1 MEKEKKLGIA
11 ITTAALLTTV
21 ACGPIAPTETP
32 ALPPDPPALS
42 ALTPQ
47 PFTPIPAATQAT
59 ISPIITATPSAT
71 PAPTAA
77 PYAYEDG
84 SETAIVRADVTRAE
98 DLTEADIEDLVR
110 QAVALSGGL
119 EGIVFNGA
127 TVVLKPNLVQMRVD
141 STRELLDQEV
151 NGVTADWRV
160 TRAVAKMVCE
170 LNPDGLIYVM
180 EGSATGRTKDVME
193 HFHYTKE
200 HMPEVDAFFGLEE
213 DSGAW
218 QDTGAPELL
227 LVPLEDGLLH
237 TQYYFNR
244 TLYEADLI
252 ISIPCLKTTNGVVVT
267 AGIKNVCIGTPPGN
281 IYGVSPTEPGKT
293 KMVSH
298 KISDGHL
305 DRWIVD
311 YFRCKPVDFVVVDG
325 LQGFQRGPVPSTGER
340 KQTDKMN
347 MRLILAGADAVS
359 VDTACALVIG
369 WDPESVGYLQTFR
382 ELDIGHADPAYMRIA
397 GTPVAEV
404 RADFAIRKE
413 NLGGVKIQKHAGPEL
428 SIEEATVSDGQLHL
442 SGQLSDDAIKL
453 EVYIDGQL
461 RLHRAVA
468 SGAWEA
474 SLDFIGFDED
484 ADITVIAYDRF
495 LNQRQQTAPPLSV
508 RPVAFLRVLGVS
520 KNVPYGKMRA

>member
-1 MEKEKKLGIA
+1 MAKEKKLGIA

-21 ACGPIAPTETP
+21 ACGPVVPNETP
-32 ALPPDPPALS
+32 TLPPDPPALS
-42 ALTPQ
+42 VLTPQ
-47 PFTPIPAATQAT
+47 PLTPTPAMQ
-59 ISPIITATPSAT
+59 ATPS
-71 PAPTAA
+71 PTTTAKPSPS
-77 PYAYEDG
+77 PYVYEDG
-84 SETAIVRADVTRAE
+84 SETAIVRADVARAE
-98 DLTEADIEDLVR
+98 DLTEADIEALVR

-119 EGIVFNGA
+119 EDIVFNGA

-160 TRAVAKMVCE
+160 TRTVAKMVRE

-193 HFHYTKE
+193 HFHYTSE
-200 HMPEVDAFFGLEE
+200 YMPEVDAFFGLEE

-237 TQYYFNR
+237 TEYYFNR
-244 TLYEADLI
+244 MVYDADAI

-293 KMVSH
+293 QMVSH

-382 ELDIGHADPAYMRIA
+382 QLGIGHADPAYMRVA
-397 GTPVAEV
+397 GAPVAEV

-413 NLGGVKIQKHAGPEL
+413 NLGGVKIQKQAGPEL
-428 SIEEATVSDGQLHL
+428 SIDEASIADGQLHL
-442 SGQLSDDAIKL
+442 AGQLSDDTVKL

-461 RLHRAVA
+461 RLHRAV
-468 SGAWEA
+468 SPGAWEA
-474 SLDFIGFDED
+474 WLDFTGFDEN
-484 ADITVIAYDRF
+484 ADITAIAYDRF
-495 LNQRQQTAPPLSV
+495 LNQQQRTAPSLTIS
-508 RPVAFLRVLGVS
+508 R
-520 KNVPYGKMRA
+520 